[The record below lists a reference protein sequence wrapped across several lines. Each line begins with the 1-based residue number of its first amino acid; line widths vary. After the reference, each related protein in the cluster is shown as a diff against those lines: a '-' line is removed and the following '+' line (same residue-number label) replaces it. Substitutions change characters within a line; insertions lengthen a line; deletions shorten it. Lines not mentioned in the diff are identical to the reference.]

1 MTPRELAALSAA
13 AANVTV
19 AVVGDLMLDETW
31 TGSVSRVAPEA
42 PVPLLALSAMSRR
55 AGGAGNVVENLATLG
70 ARSVALGAVGPEEE
84 GAWLARRLTT
94 LPGGGGTIVVDPL
107 RTTPVKRRMMSDGRQ
122 LLRVDQEI
130 AAGLSPAAEEAL
142 LSAALEALAEA
153 DVLLLSD
160 YAKGTLTA
168 RVTSTLLGEAR
179 RKGIPALVDPK
190 GRDYGRYR
198 GAAVVTPNRKEL
210 EEVSGHLARDR
221 ATVASVGESLRREL
235 DCDALLVKL
244 SEEGMLLIRRD
255 EAPVPIASRARE
267 VFDVTGAG
275 DTVLAMLGVALG
287 AGLDLPSAAEAANR
301 AAGAA
306 VARAGTAPIHWAD
319 LLDGT
324 GGSPADKGI
333 DRSHLPA
340 LAAMLHRG
348 HRRVVFTNGC
358 FDLLHPGH
366 VRLLTEAKRLGDVL
380 VVGLNSDDSIRR
392 LKGPERPVLS
402 EHDRAEVLGG
412 LDAVDFVAIFGED
425 TPENLIRT
433 IRPDVLVKGG
443 DYTEATVVGAP
454 FVRAY
459 GGEVVLIPLIE
470 GRSTSSMVARMKGR
484 VRSE

>member
-1 MTPRELAALSAA
+1 MTPRELAALASAA
-13 AANVTV
+13 PSVTV

-55 AGGAGNVVENLATLG
+55 AGGAGNVVENLSTLG

-94 LPGGGGTIVVDPL
+94 LPGGGGTVVVDPL
-107 RTTPVKRRMMSDGRQ
+107 RTTPVKRRMVSDGRQ

-130 AAGLSPAAEEAL
+130 AAGLSPAAEERL
-142 LSAALEALAEA
+142 LAAALEALGKA

-160 YAKGTLTA
+160 YAKGTLTP
-168 RVTSTLLGEAR
+168 RVCATLLGEAR
-179 RKGIPALVDPK
+179 KRGIPALVDPK

-210 EEVSGHLARDR
+210 EEVCGQPARDR
-221 ATVASVGESLRREL
+221 ATVAAVGEALRSDL
-235 DCDALLVKL
+235 GLDALLVKL
-244 SEEGMLLIRRD
+244 SEEGMLLIRKG
-255 EAPVPIASRARE
+255 EKPLPIASRAQE

-275 DTVLAMLGVALG
+275 DTVLATLGVALG

-306 VARAGTAPIHWAD
+306 VARVGTAPIHWAD
-319 LLDGT
+319 LLEGS
-324 GGSPADKGI
+324 GGGPAEKRI
-333 DRSHLPA
+333 DRTH
-340 LAAMLHRG
+340 LAALSSTLHRG
-348 HRRVVFTNGC
+348 HRRIVFTNGC

-380 VVGLNSDDSIRR
+380 VVGLNSDESVRR

-402 EHDRAEVLGG
+402 ESDRAEVLGG
-412 LDAVDFVAIFGED
+412 LDAVDFVALFGED
-425 TPENLIRT
+425 TPEELIRT

-443 DYTEATVVGAP
+443 DYTETTVVGAP
-454 FVRAY
+454 FVRSY
-459 GGEVVLIPLIE
+459 GGDVVLIPLVE
-470 GRSTSSMVARMKGR
+470 GRSTSSMVARMKGTPGR
-484 VRSE
+484 